1 VYQDQAI
8 GAIVIGSILIIASF
22 FLKKFYAAG
31 GTPAAV
37 VSDRR
42 TPTWMGRLIFWA
54 VGGMML
60 LVGIVCLLPNR

>member
-1 VYQDQAI
+1 VDQDQAI

-31 GTPAAV
+31 GTLAAV

-42 TPTWMGRLIFWA
+42 TPTWMGRLIF
-54 VGGMML
+54 
-60 LVGIVCLLPNR
+60 